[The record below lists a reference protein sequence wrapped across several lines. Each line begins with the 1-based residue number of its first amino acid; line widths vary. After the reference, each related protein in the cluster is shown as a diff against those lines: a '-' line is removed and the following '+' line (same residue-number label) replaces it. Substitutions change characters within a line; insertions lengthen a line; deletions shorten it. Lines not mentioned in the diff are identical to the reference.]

1 MHYLQELIAKGEGE
15 QLDFKKII
23 QDSRKIARSLV
34 AFANTRGGKLLIGVR
49 DNGTLAGI
57 ESEEEAHMIE
67 AAALVYCR
75 PPVEF
80 QLQIHRLE
88 GKNILEVNIPPALQ
102 QLHYAQNE
110 EEKWEIIIRDNDECR
125 VAGKEFAEIFKLKQK
140 KEGSL
145 LKLGPAENKILELL
159 RLHPNGLTV
168 KQGSKSAKIPLW
180 KSAKILTRLAAT
192 GIIEYDAIKGFF
204 FVTDNNNPT
213 IN

>member
-34 AFANTRGGKLLIGVR
+34 AFANTKGGKLLIGVR

-57 ESEEEAHMIE
+57 ESDEEAHMIE
-67 AAALVYCR
+67 AAGLVYCR

-88 GKNILEVNIPPALQ
+88 GKNILEVNIPRAMD
-102 QLHYAQNE
+102 QLHFAQNE
-110 EEKWEIIIRDNDECR
+110 EGKWEILIRDKDECR

-140 KEGSL
+140 KEGNL

-159 RLHPNGLTV
+159 RSNPKGLSV

-192 GIIEYDAIKGFF
+192 GIIEYDALQGNFY
-204 FVTDNNNPT
+204 NRP
-213 IN
+213 